1 MPALISEVELKPK
14 VELTQSISQ
23 RESSLKTS
31 HYDVKFYVVSNA
43 RISIPGVYEN
53 SIYLTS
59 PNSEVQI
66 NNITSRKGLTES
78 VTQPSRNNFIKQK
91 LDDLYHLF
99 NKLGYQN
106 EAVLQ
111 IGSDIIKDSLLQKK
125 LDIKI
130 SRTGENEILIFR
142 ETEGTFNNI
151 IIDEDADIEF
161 LHIPVNRSETYN
173 EHYSFMDN
181 FDTFALASKL

>member
-1 MPALISEVELKPK
+1 MRIIITEEQFDKYQQKMVDAVN
-14 VELTQSISQ
+14 
-23 RESSLKTS
+23 
-31 HYDVKFYVVSNA
+31 KFGFLETANM
-43 RISIPGVYEN
+43 
-53 SIYLTS
+53 L
-59 PNSEVQI
+59 
-66 NNITSRKGLTES
+66 GLTES

-91 LDDLYHLF
+91 LDDLYQLYTQ
-99 NKLGYQN
+99 LGYQN

-151 IIDEDADIEF
+151 IIDEDADIEY

-173 EHYSFMDN
+173 EHYSFVDN
-181 FDTFALASKL
+181 FDTFTLASKL

>member
-1 MPALISEVELKPK
+1 MPVLISEAELKPK
-14 VELTQSISQ
+14 VEVTQSISQ

-31 HYDVKFYVVSNA
+31 GYGVKFYVVSNA
-43 RISIPGVYEN
+43 RISIPGVYES

-59 PNSEVQI
+59 PNSDAQI
-66 NNITSRKGLTES
+66 SNVTSRKGLTES

-91 LDDLYHLF
+91 LEDLYQLY

-111 IGSDIIKDSLLQKK
+111 IGSDIIKDSLHLKK
-125 LDIKI
+125 MDIKI

-151 IIDEDADIEF
+151 IIDEDADVEF
-161 LHIPVNRSETYN
+161 LHIPLNRSETYN
-173 EHYSFMDN
+173 EHFSFIDN

>member
-1 MPALISEVELKPK
+1 MPALISEAELKPK

-23 RESSLKTS
+23 RESSLRTS
-31 HYDVKFYVVSNA
+31 DQRIVFYPVSSSK
-43 RISIPGVYEN
+43 ICIPGIYEN
-53 SIYLTS
+53 SIYLTT
-59 PNSEVQI
+59 PNREAQI
-66 NNITSRKGLTES
+66 YNFTSRRGLIES

-91 LDDLYHLF
+91 LDDLYQLY

-106 EAVLQ
+106 EVVLE
-111 IGSDIIKDSLLQKK
+111 IVSDIIKDSLIQKK

-142 ETEGTFNNI
+142 ESEGTFNNI

-173 EHYSFMDN
+173 EHYSFIDN
-181 FDTFALASKL
+181 FDTFALVSKL

>member
-1 MPALISEVELKPK
+1 MPALISEAELKPR

-23 RESSLKTS
+23 SESSLQNS
-31 HYDVKFYVVSNA
+31 GQAVIYFAVSNK

-53 SIYLTS
+53 SIYLTA
-59 PNSEVQI
+59 PDNEVQLS
-66 NNITSRKGLTES
+66 NVTSRKGLTES

-91 LDDLYHLF
+91 LEDLYQLYT
-99 NKLGYQN
+99 KLGYQN
-106 EAVLQ
+106 EAVLE

-151 IIDEDADIEF
+151 IIDEDADIEY
-161 LHIPVNRSETYN
+161 LHIPLNRSETYN
-173 EHYSFMDN
+173 EHYSFVDN